1 MSFFDKYVNSKFY
14 QYTDIFFKIVLLN
27 IAMIITT
34 ILGLVVIGLPLA
46 LAAGS
51 LSLRAILKKNSLPV
65 FATYI
70 QILRAIYK
78 RLFKV
83 TIVFW
88 VILLILLY
96 NATFF
101 YSGIEPFNWYYFI
114 SFTITGSLFIFS
126 IVAFYHGLILSA
138 LYDLKIT
145 AMIKH
150 SYLLTVAFILRSLA
164 VIVLGFMFTYTMI
177 LIPLFSLIFGLS
189 GLSLLTLS
197 ILLNGY
203 KKIDTLENDLNEK
216 VEQFIA

>member
-27 IAMIITT
+27 IAMIITS
-34 ILGLVVIGLPLA
+34 ILGLVIIGLPLA
-46 LAAGS
+46 LATGS
-51 LSLRAILKKNSLPV
+51 LALRAILKKNSLPV
-65 FATYI
+65 FATYF
-70 QILRAIYK
+70 QILKSIYK
-78 RLFKV
+78 RLIKV
-83 TIVFW
+83 TLVFW
-88 VILLILLY
+88 IILLVFLY

-138 LYDLKIT
+138 IYDLKVVSV
-145 AMIKH
+145 IKH
-150 SYLLTVAFILRSLA
+150 SYLLTVAFILRSLS

-189 GLSLLTLS
+189 GLSLLTIS

-203 KKIDTLENDLNEK
+203 KRIDTLENDLNEK
-216 VEQFIA
+216 IDEFIA